1 MNLFLHFAQ
10 LELFG
15 RQREPGG
22 RFPLALKSQLIN
34 PTGDSRMAD
43 INRLCGL
50 NVGIAVVDNQF
61 CCFELKFCR
70 EMFCHWVTC
79 GVGEVRISPSDQVA
93 SISVP
98 LQPLVGGIIGGL
110 IYRCLL
116 EDKK

>member
-1 MNLFLHFAQ
+1 
-10 LELFG
+10 
-15 RQREPGG
+15 
-22 RFPLALKSQLIN
+22 
-34 PTGDSRMAD
+34 MAD

-98 LQPLVGGIIGGL
+98 LQTKQAKQLPFHLYQRKRKFPQNQKVSRCQNFALVQASA
-110 IYRCLL
+110 
-116 EDKK
+116 KMNNF

>member
-1 MNLFLHFAQ
+1 
-10 LELFG
+10 
-15 RQREPGG
+15 
-22 RFPLALKSQLIN
+22 
-34 PTGDSRMAD
+34 MAD

-98 LQPLVGGIIGGL
+98 LQGAQNKIVYLFPCGVYPGVQSLPERLLVESHPGPPVSNTN
-110 IYRCLL
+110 
-116 EDKK
+116 KKFQVQ